1 MPTDYT
7 AVKGSELPDADG
19 LSDSDLII
27 IIQAGV
33 TKKVTKS
40 AFETQMDVPASESGP
55 TVVDV
60 DGTDEINVL
69 AGKLLTH
76 MVVIGAEGDSYAVG
90 TTEGGGEILEE
101 STFDSSGFVSFN
113 LGWYFTSNTTIWLTG
128 TFSARF
134 YFR

>member
-33 TKKVTKS
+33 TKKVAKS
-40 AFETQMDVPASESGP
+40 DFETQLDVPASESGP

-60 DGTDEINVL
+60 DGTDEINVV

-76 MVVIGAEGDSYAVG
+76 IVITGDEGETYAVG

-101 STFDSSGFVSFN
+101 SEIDSTEFVSYN
-113 LGWYFTSNTTIWLTG
+113 LGYYFKNNTTVWLTG
-128 TFSARF
+128 NFSARF

>member
-7 AVKGSELPDADG
+7 VVKGSELPDADG

-33 TKKVTKS
+33 TKKVAKS
-40 AFETQMDVPASESGP
+40 DFETQLDVPASESGP

-69 AGKLLTH
+69 AGKLLTN
-76 MVVIGAEGDSYAVG
+76 VVVVGAEGDTYAIG

-101 STFDSSGFVSFN
+101 AAFDSAGFVSYN
-113 LGWYFTSNTTIWLTG
+113 LGWYFTTNTTVWLTG